1 MIRTTINL
9 PVQLH
14 HQLQYVAKG
23 QNQTLANVV
32 RKLLERGLVQQK
44 ERHLK
49 QVYASLRQVKGISKD
64 NLSDVSTTM
73 NERLYG
79 PAGAWKGRDE

>member
-32 RKLLERGLVQQK
+32 CKLLERALSEHK
-44 ERHLK
+44 EHRMK
-49 QVYASLRQVKGISKD
+49 QVYASLKQVKGIGKD
-64 NLSDVSTTM
+64 DLTDVSTTM
-73 NERLYG
+73 NERLYRASRCLERTG
-79 PAGAWKGRDE
+79 